1 MPSEDHPSLRSHLT
15 LALCTILHAFTHA
28 YGTLL
33 VPLYLLMQ
41 RDLNLKGVGY
51 ASFIVTIYGL
61 VTCIFSYP
69 AGILAD
75 RFNRKALLGIGLL
88 GNAVAICLMA
98 LTHNYSLLILFG
110 ILAGLS
116 GTLFHPAANA
126 LIPEHYPRNP
136 GMAIGLLGIGSGIGF
151 YAGPQFAGWRAES
164 AHWTFSHISNW
175 QRPLLESGLAG
186 LLSGILF
193 LFIAREVK
201 DRHARLAYENT
212 PSRKPAPSRSP
223 TVAVPTLVSPSSRS
237 ALAAPPAGRV
247 SPPTGKQLA
256 KKISLLAAVIGCR
269 DFAGLATLSLASIYL
284 QKAHHLDARR
294 TGFILGSMMLVSI
307 FINPVAVWL
316 SPGRRRLPTLATI
329 MILAGFVVATTPLW
343 PVTTVLYALCLFM
356 TFQLGSYAVSDAAI
370 LERVPPHVRGRV
382 VGILLTIAGT
392 FSATSP
398 WVMGFWT
405 DRLGARAYTVEAY
418 FPIFITL
425 GFMMLIAATSMPLI
439 AALGP
444 PVAGAIAPLT
454 ETSPATME
462 PVA

>member
-1 MPSEDHPSLRSHLT
+1 MSLDEQPGLRSHLT
-15 LALCTILHAFTHA
+15 LGLCTVLHAFTHA

-41 RDLNLKGVGY
+41 GDLKLRGVGY

-88 GNAVAICLMA
+88 GNAIAISAMA
-98 LTHNYSLLILFG
+98 LTHNYHLLILFG
-110 ILAGLS
+110 VLAGLS

-164 AHWTFSHISNW
+164 GHWMFANVSNW
-175 QRPLLESGLAG
+175 QRPLLEAGVAG
-186 LLSGILF
+186 LLVGILF
-193 LFIAREVK
+193 LFVAREVRG
-201 DRHARLAYENT
+201 RHKRMAYESTASNNGSAPVT
-212 PSRKPAPSRSP
+212 PSAENVREAGS
-223 TVAVPTLVSPSSRS
+223 TVQ
-237 ALAAPPAGRV
+237 ALTGR
-247 SPPTGKQLA
+247 QLGM
-256 KKISLLAAVIGCR
+256 KVSLLAAVIGCR

-329 MILAGFVVATTPLW
+329 MILAGIVVATTPLW

-370 LERVPPHVRGRV
+370 LERVPSHVRGRV
-382 VGILLTIAGT
+382 VGIFLTIAGT

-425 GFMMLIAATSMPLI
+425 GFLMMIAATSMPLI
-439 AALGP
+439 AALGV
-444 PVAGAIAPLT
+444 PVNGAIDPMM

-462 PVA
+462 PVV

>member
-1 MPSEDHPSLRSHLT
+1 MSDHSPTIRSHLT

-41 RDLNLKGVGY
+41 RDLKLPGVGR
-51 ASFIVTIYGL
+51 ASLIVTIYGL
-61 VTCIFSYP
+61 VTCMFSYP

-88 GNAVAICLMA
+88 GNAIAISAMA
-98 LTHNYSLLILFG
+98 LTHNYPLLIACG
-110 ILAGLS
+110 VLAGLA

-126 LIPEHYPRNP
+126 LIPEHYPHNP

-164 AHWTFSHISNW
+164 AHWNLSHISNW
-175 QRPLLESGLAG
+175 QRPLLESGVAG
-186 LLSGILF
+186 LLVGIVF
-193 LFIAREVK
+193 LLIAREVK
-201 DRHARLAYENT
+201 HRRTRLAYEG
-212 PSRKPAPSRSP
+212 S
-223 TVAVPTLVSPSSRS
+223 AVGA
-237 ALAAPPAGRV
+237 ALAAEGALAAAEAAPARSRHLEGRELAWRV
-247 SPPTGKQLA
+247 S
-256 KKISLLAAVIGCR
+256 ILAAVLGCR
-269 DFAGLATLSLASIYL
+269 DFAGLATLSLTSIYL

-329 MILAGFVVATTPLW
+329 MILAGFVVATTPFW
-343 PVTTVLYALCLFM
+343 SVTTVMYALCLFM
-356 TFQLGSYAVSDAAI
+356 TFQLGSYAVSDAAV

-382 VGILLTIAGT
+382 VGIFLTIAGT

-405 DRLGARAYTVEAY
+405 DRLGARAYTVSAY
-418 FPIFITL
+418 YPIFITL
-425 GFMMLIAATSMPLI
+425 GAMMIIASASMPLI
-439 AALGP
+439 AALGM
-444 PVAGAIAPLT
+444 PVKGAIDPIT

-462 PVA
+462 AVA